1 MTSLTSSLPVQSSVR
16 DARRIICSGDR
27 ELTSLLCNR
36 YYKTQWRF
44 DFSKLG
50 ELKEARTRRR

>member
-16 DARRIICSGDR
+16 DARRIIYSDNR

-36 YYKTQWRF
+36 YCKTHWRF

-50 ELKEARTRRR
+50 ELKEARTR